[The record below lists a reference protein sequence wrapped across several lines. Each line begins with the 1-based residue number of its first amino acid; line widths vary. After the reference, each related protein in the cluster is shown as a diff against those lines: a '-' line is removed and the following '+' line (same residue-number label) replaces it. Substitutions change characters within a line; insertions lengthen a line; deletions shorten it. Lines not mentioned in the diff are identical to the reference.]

1 MSGIPARTPVLV
13 GVGTVTQREDDP
25 ARAREPV
32 ELMIES
38 LERAATDAGTRALLA
53 AADSIR
59 IPRGFWDYPDPGRLV
74 AARLGASR
82 ARTQVAEVGVLQTT
96 LLAGA
101 ARDIA
106 AGRAD
111 VVLVTGGEAR
121 YRALRARRTGTEAP
135 LTRQPPDVVPDSVL
149 RPAGELLDPVEVAR
163 GFVMPV
169 GQYAMIENALR
180 AAEGLDVDTHRRA
193 LAADVAA
200 MSRIAAGNPEAW
212 TRVPVDVEDVLRAR
226 PLAFP
231 YTRLHTS
238 EWNVDQAAGLILC
251 SAERAR
257 TLGVPRGRWVFPL
270 AVAEANHILPL
281 SRRSRLERSPGFA
294 LAGARLAARLGRRL
308 ADVAH
313 VELYS
318 CFPAALRVQARELG
332 LDDTRPLSLTGG
344 MAFAGGPLN
353 SFVLQALPVL
363 ARRLR
368 ADPGSIGLLTAVS
381 GMITKQGVS
390 AWSTEPPPAG
400 FHLDDVSAEAARET
414 PAVEVVADASGP
426 ATVVS
431 YTVLHEGSAPP
442 RAILLCALD
451 DGRRTL
457 AETRDP
463 ALVAALEREEWC
475 ARRVRLGAG
484 GTVEA

>member
-1 MSGIPARTPVLV
+1 MSGIAARTPVLV

-38 LERAATDAGTRALLA
+38 LERAAADAGTRALLA

-59 IPRGFWDYPDPGRLV
+59 APRGFWDYPDPCRIV
-74 AARLGASR
+74 AARLGAPR
-82 ARTQVAEVGVLQTT
+82 ARTAVAEVGVLQTT
-96 LLAGA
+96 LLGGA

-121 YRALRARRTGTEAP
+121 YRALRARRMGTEAP

-149 RPAGELLDPVEVAR
+149 RPTRELLDPLELAR

-180 AAEGLDVDTHRRA
+180 AAEGLGVDAHRRA

-200 MSRIAAGNPEAW
+200 LSRIAAANPEAW
-212 TRVPVDVEDVLRAR
+212 TRTPVDVEDVLRAR

-257 TLGVPRGRWVFPL
+257 SLGVPRARWVFPL
-270 AVAEANHILPL
+270 AVAESNAMLPL
-281 SRRSRLERSPGFA
+281 IRRRRLERSPGFA
-294 LAGARLAARLGRRL
+294 LAGARLAERLGRRL
-308 ADVAH
+308 ADLAH

-332 LDDTRPLSLTGG
+332 LDEQRPLSLTGG
-344 MAFAGGPLN
+344 MAFAGGPFN
-353 SFVLQALPVL
+353 SFVLQALPLL

-381 GMITKQGVS
+381 GMLTKQGVS
-390 AWSTEPPPAG
+390 AWSTDPPPAG
-400 FHLDDVSAEAARET
+400 FRFDDVSPGAAQQT
-414 PAVEVVADASGP
+414 PAAEVVADGAGP

-442 RAILLCALD
+442 RAIFLCALD

-457 AETRDP
+457 GESRDP
-463 ALVAALEREEWC
+463 ALVVALEREEWC
-475 ARRVRLGAG
+475 ARRVRLGAA

>member
-1 MSGIPARTPVLV
+1 MNGIPARTPVLV

-32 ELMIES
+32 LLMIES
-38 LERAATDAGTRALLA
+38 LERAAADAGTRALLA

-82 ARTQVAEVGVLQTT
+82 ARTVVAEVGVLQTT
-96 LLAGA
+96 LLGGA

-121 YRALRARRTGTEAP
+121 YRALRARRTGTDAP

-149 RPAGELLDPVEVAR
+149 RPASELLDPVELAR

-180 AAEGLDVDTHRRA
+180 AAEGLDVDAHRRA

-200 MSRIAAGNPEAW
+200 MSRIAAANPEAW
-212 TRVPVDVEDVLRAR
+212 TRVPVDVEEVLRAR

-257 TLGVPRGRWVFPL
+257 ILGIPRARWVFPL

-332 LDDTRPLSLTGG
+332 LDDKRPLSLTGG

-363 ARRLR
+363 AGRLR
-368 ADPGSIGLLTAVS
+368 ADPGRIGLLTAVS

-390 AWSTEPPPAG
+390 AWSTDPLPGG
-400 FHLDDVSAEAARET
+400 FHFDDVSAAAARET

-442 RAILLCALD
+442 RAILLCALEN
-451 DGRRTL
+451 GRRTL
-457 AETRDP
+457 GESRDP
-463 ALVAALEREEWC
+463 AFVAALEREEWC

-484 GTVEA
+484 GTVAA

>member
-1 MSGIPARTPVLV
+1 VSGLPPRTPVLV
-13 GVGTVTQREDDP
+13 GVGTASQREDDP
-25 ARAREPV
+25 ARAGEPV
-32 ELMIES
+32 ALMIES
-38 LERAATDAGTRALLA
+38 LERAAADAGTRALLA

-59 IPRGFWDYPDPGRLV
+59 APRGFWDYPDPCRIV

-96 LLAGA
+96 LLARA
-101 ARDIA
+101 AEDIA

-111 VVLVTGGEAR
+111 VVLLTGGEAR
-121 YRALRARRTGTEAP
+121 YRALRARVTGTAAP
-135 LTRQPPDVVPDSVL
+135 FTSQPPDVKPDSVL
-149 RPAGELLDPVEVAR
+149 RPAGDLLDPVELRR

-180 AAEGLDVDTHRRA
+180 AADGLDVDTHRRA
-193 LAADVAA
+193 LAARMAA
-200 MSRIAAGNPEAW
+200 MSRVAAANPEAW
-212 TRVPVDVEDVLRAR
+212 TRVPVDADDVLRAR

-257 TLGVPRGRWVFPL
+257 TLGVPRTRWVFPL
-270 AVAEANHILPL
+270 AVAESNYMLPL
-281 SRRSRLERSPGFA
+281 VRRSRLDRSPGFA
-294 LAGARLAARLGRRL
+294 LAGARLGERLGRRL
-308 ADVAH
+308 ADIAH

-332 LDDTRPLSLTGG
+332 LDEERPLTLTGG

-353 SFVLQALPVL
+353 SFVLQALPSM

-368 ADPGSIGLLTAVS
+368 ADPSSVGLVTAIS

-390 AWSTEPPPAG
+390 AWSTDPPPDG
-400 FHLDDVSAEAARET
+400 FHLDDVSAEAARQT
-414 PAVEVVADASGP
+414 PAAEVVAE
-426 ATVVS
+426 ATGEATIVS

-457 AETRDP
+457 SESRDP
-463 ALVAALEREEWC
+463 ALVASLEREEWC
-475 ARRVRLGAG
+475 ARRVHLGPG
-484 GTVEA
+484 GTVEV

>member
-1 MSGIPARTPVLV
+1 MSGIAPRTPVLV

-38 LERAATDAGTRALLA
+38 LERAAADAGTRALLA

-59 IPRGFWDYPDPGRLV
+59 IPRGFWDYPDPGRIV

-82 ARTQVAEVGVLQTT
+82 ARTEVAEIGVLQTT
-96 LLAGA
+96 LLGGA

-121 YRALRARRTGTEAP
+121 YRALSARRRGTEAP
-135 LTRQPPDVVPDSVL
+135 LTRQPPDAAPDSVL
-149 RPAGELLDPVEVAR
+149 RPARELLDPVELAR

-180 AAEGLDVDTHRRA
+180 AAEGLRVDAHRRA
-193 LAADVAA
+193 LAAGVAA

-212 TRVPVDVEDVLRAR
+212 TRAPVDVEEVLRAR

-257 TLGVPRGRWVFPL
+257 ALGVPRARWVFPL
-270 AVAEANHILPL
+270 AVAESNHILPL
-281 SRRSRLERSPGFA
+281 SRRSRLARSPGFA
-294 LAGARLAARLGRRL
+294 LAGTRLAERLGRRL

-318 CFPAALRVQARELG
+318 CFPAALRVQARELA
-332 LDDTRPLSLTGG
+332 LDDGRPLSLTGG

-353 SFVLQALPVL
+353 SFVLQALPLL

-368 ADPGSIGLLTAVS
+368 ADPGSIGLLTAIS

-390 AWSTEPPPAG
+390 AWSTDPLPGG
-400 FHLDDVSAEAARET
+400 FHFDDVSAAAARET

-431 YTVLHEGSAPP
+431 YTVLHEGPAPP

-457 AETRDP
+457 GESRDP